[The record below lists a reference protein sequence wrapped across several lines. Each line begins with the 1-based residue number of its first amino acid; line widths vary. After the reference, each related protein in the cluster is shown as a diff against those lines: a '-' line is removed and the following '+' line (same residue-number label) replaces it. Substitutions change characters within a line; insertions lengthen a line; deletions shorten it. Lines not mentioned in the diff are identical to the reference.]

1 MLPEK
6 KAPIKKT
13 RARAKKTKAASRLK
27 DMIKAARE
35 KLKEENN
42 QEPEE
47 NRVFVGGYFEIKTPL
62 KQPEVCLNPFSNITN
77 IYFFIIVDTPRSH
90 IYQQQKEKFTGLLTN
105 NPMWK

>member
-1 MLPEK
+1 MDKRFANLERLKNNNWLEMLPEK

-42 QEPEE
+42 QESDE

-77 IYFFIIVDTPRSH
+77 LIYIF
-90 IYQQQKEKFTGLLTN
+90 LLL
-105 NPMWK
+105 